1 MKKMLLIVGA
11 TAAVTVC
18 AAMLDLEGTDRT
30 VADVADLAS
39 YDGVTNSSAT
49 AATLTFAIADDQ
61 AYASTIGGNVKVVKA
76 GDGTLDLGAVARSYT
91 GGTQVNAGILKLGK
105 HLSVAGT
112 NGKTLSQ
119 KYMKSNQNH

>member
-49 AATLTFAIADDQ
+49 VATLTFNIADDQ
-61 AYASTIGGNVKVVKA
+61 AYS
-76 GDGTLDLGAVARSYT
+76 
-91 GGTQVNAGILKLGK
+91 
-105 HLSVAGT
+105 
-112 NGKTLSQ
+112 KTVGEQTSSAAPFATRMAFVPATERCLPSLR
-119 KYMKSNQNH
+119 MPALTCVPPE